1 MVTQK
6 TVTGSKKINSI
17 PWLFIAPAML
27 WSVHAIAV
35 VALFGFGW
43 RVGNLPI
50 SPTGLDL
57 YLAATSI
64 FGLIFLIGASRAK
77 RTWSLTRVLLL
88 LSIPAF
94 ISLVLNAIL
103 WMTPWLG
110 NAPYAP
116 WDPGDG
122 DTVAFLNLIFAFLW
136 IGVAIL
142 YGLHRYLLTGGIAQ
156 IAVYIMTQQL
166 PFWSLLPV
174 ALIGLLVFGG
184 GLVSARKRVAPEFQ
198 PSLWVA
204 VLMLTAVG
212 SFTFFIAWS
221 QLPENGMVLGWTE
234 TLTQPARQVPDNA
247 WNWTRPA
254 AQALLYLAVAAVPLS
269 GMAQWLTA
277 RKK

>member
-1 MVTQK
+1 
-6 TVTGSKKINSI
+6 
-17 PWLFIAPAML
+17 
-27 WSVHAIAV
+27 
-35 VALFGFGW
+35 
-43 RVGNLPI
+43 
-50 SPTGLDL
+50 
-57 YLAATSI
+57 
-64 FGLIFLIGASRAK
+64 LIGASRAK
-77 RTWSLTRVLLL
+77 QTWSLTRILLL

-142 YGLHRYLLTGGIAQ
+142 YGLHKYLLTGGIAQ

-254 AQALLYLAVAAVPLS
+254 TQALLYLAVAAVPLS